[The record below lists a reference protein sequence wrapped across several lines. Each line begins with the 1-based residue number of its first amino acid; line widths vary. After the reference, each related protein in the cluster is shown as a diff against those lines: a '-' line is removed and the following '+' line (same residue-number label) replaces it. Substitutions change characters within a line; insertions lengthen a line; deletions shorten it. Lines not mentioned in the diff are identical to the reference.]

1 MVVIKAG
8 LDGQYDAGVLVVI
21 VGGNGK
27 GVGRRQKEKSKRKR
41 AQLNLSYRFPVQ
53 KHGLVRQAYDQKEPG

>member
-8 LDGQYDAGVLVVI
+8 LDGQYDAGVLVDI

-27 GVGRRQKEKSKRKR
+27 GVGRRQKEKSKGER